1 MSKIKIDDIESLTT
15 NGDLKITPDG
25 NGVFEVAGE
34 ENDGTLQLN
43 SVGNTNKV
51 KIKSPNSSA
60 AQNYTMILPASGP
73 TNNKFLKVDTI
84 SGSGSNAVGQL
95 SFADEPTLNITSIN
109 ASNISSGVLD
119 SNRFGT
125 LSPQDAGLQFV
136 SKHSVGATGVNEI
149 IITGFEADTQYLLIG
164 KNITTNSNISSS
176 HGIKLTPL
184 QSDDSVVSSQVT
196 QETWHGG
203 DSNTSVSSADHYLLK
218 YSRTGSKFSF
228 MCEINNLSSYGGM
241 FARGW
246 MVSSG
251 INQGKM
257 ELYGSF
263 RLINTRIYKLKIHPY
278 NTSNTFTQNTQFLLY
293 KYLES

>member
-95 SFADEPTLNITSIN
+95 SFADEPTYNITSIN
-109 ASNISSGVLD
+109 ASNISEGVLD
-119 SNRFGT
+119 SNRFT
-125 LSPQDAGLQFV
+125 LGAQKAGLQFV
-136 SKHSVGATGVNEI
+136 SKHSVGATAVSEI
-149 IITGFEADTQYLLIG
+149 VITGFEADTQYLLIG
-164 KNITTNSNISSS
+164 KNITTNTNISSS
-176 HGIKLTPL
+176 YGIRLTPL

-196 QETWHGG
+196 MENWYSS
-203 DSNTSVSSADHYLLK
+203 DSNYSVASSDYYELK
-218 YSRTGSKFSF
+218 YGKASNKFGF
-228 MCEINNLSSYGGM
+228 ICEINNLSSYGGL

-246 MVSSG
+246 QPNTGTSSS
-251 INQGKM
+251 KL

-263 RLINTRIYKLKIHPY
+263 RVANTRIHKLKIVPY
-278 NTSNTFTQNTQFLLY
+278 SSSYTFTQNTQFLLY